1 MDERADTVGGLVH
14 VDTGREGVLADGV
27 ELVTIPDCDVS
38 EGLEVSFFYRLD
50 DLLSP
55 KSL

>member
-1 MDERADTVGGLVH
+1 MGRLVH
-14 VDTGREGVLADGV
+14 VDAWGKGVLADGV
-27 ELVTIPDCDVS
+27 ELVTVPDRNVS

-55 KSL
+55 ESL